1 MKNVSLIAQ
10 EVTGSPIRKMF
21 NIAGR
26 MKDVISFTVGEPDF
40 VTPRN
45 IMDAAVRSLERG
57 ETHYTP
63 NAGLLL
69 VREAIATRMNEELS
83 VSPDPE
89 TEIIVTA
96 GGMEALMLGMMVLI
110 DPGDEVIISD
120 PHWSNYPRQVQM
132 CGGIPRFVPVRE
144 EEGFVLD
151 PEEVRKAITGKT
163 KMIVLNSPS
172 NPTGAVMDRERT
184 RKIARLAVQHD
195 LFVISDEVYHHFLYD
210 GAVFTSISTLEGMR
224 ERTLMVDSLSKT
236 YAMTGWRVGYAV
248 GPEMIVKNM
257 VKFQEN
263 FIGCV
268 NSQAQ
273 YAAIEALEGPQDE
286 LHRMIRTYTDR
297 RKAIVEGINR
307 IANLSCV
314 PPKGAFYCFVNIRK
328 SRMSSEEFAMELL
341 KETGVVTVPGSGFGC
356 AGEGYMRLSYA
367 TSEENIARGL
377 ERIRRFMESRRS

>member
-63 NAGLLL
+63 NAGLLP

-132 CGGIPRFVPVRE
+132 CGGVPRFVPVRE

-151 PEEVRKAITGKT
+151 PEEVRKAITEKT
-163 KMIVLNSPS
+163 KIIVLNSPS

-184 RKIARLAVQHD
+184 REIARLAVQHD

-224 ERTLMVDSLSKT
+224 ERTLAVDSLSKT

-248 GPEMIVKNM
+248 GPELIVKNM
-257 VKFQEN
+257 VKYQEN
-263 FIGCV
+263 LIGCV

-273 YAAIEALEGPQDE
+273 YAAIEALEGPQDA
-286 LHRMIRTYTDR
+286 LRRMLRTYTDR
-297 RKAIVEGINR
+297 RKAIVEGING

-328 SRMSSEEFAMELL
+328 ARMSSEEFAMELL
-341 KETGVVTVPGSGFGC
+341 KETGVVTVPGSGFGR